1 MRARLELQRR
11 SSNLINNQ
19 FGLITKMKYNLVD
32 FDDDSVLDVHLD
44 LIGMDKTPENRKTLK
59 VIGKELALLFGR
71 EDIRH
76 IELETYLARPA
87 NMVRLI

>member
-1 MRARLELQRR
+1 
-11 SSNLINNQ
+11 
-19 FGLITKMKYNLVD
+19 
-32 FDDDSVLDVHLD
+32 
-44 LIGMDKTPENRKTLK
+44 MDKTPENRKTLK

-76 IELETYLARPA
+76 IELETYLSRPA

>member
-32 FDDDSVLDVHLD
+32 FDDDSVLDVHLN
-44 LIGMDKTPENRKTLK
+44 LIGMNKTPENRKTLK

-76 IELETYLARPA
+76 IELETYLSRPA
-87 NMVRLI
+87 NMIRLI